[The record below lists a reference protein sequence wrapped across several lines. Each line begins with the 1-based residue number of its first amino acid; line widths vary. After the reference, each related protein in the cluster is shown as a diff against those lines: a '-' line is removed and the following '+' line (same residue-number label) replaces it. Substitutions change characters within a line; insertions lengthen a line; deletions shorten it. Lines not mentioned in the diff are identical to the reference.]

1 MSIHFDVCLWN
12 PFVKLDQTYHSWEDS
27 DTEELQSQFMQ
38 VKGDNVYFYCSCH
51 YHYVNK
57 DATNYLTQLYIN
69 IYLSLLTKY
78 EYLFIFNK

>member
-1 MSIHFDVCLWN
+1 MHFDACLWN
-12 PFVKLDQTYHSWEDS
+12 HFVKLDQTYHSWEDI

-38 VKGDNVYFYCSCH
+38 VKGDNVYFYRSCH

-57 DATNYLTQLYIN
+57 DATNYLARLYIN

-78 EYLFIFNK
+78 KHVFTFNK